1 MEAMTLDPRI
11 IYLVLMAIA
20 SALLVI
26 AAVKFVR
33 YRFKNEKPD
42 ANGERRRH
50 PVIRKVL
57 DFMPFIPIVLIGI
70 IGGKV
75 ALDFKNQSAPPP
87 ESPAQIAYAKAAAG
101 DAAAQ
106 RRMAEMYE
114 KGEAVTKDPTEAYFW
129 YSLSSAAGDKDA
141 AAKAAE
147 MAGAMKPEA
156 VDAVSK
162 RISSWKPSG
171 TAVTK

>member
-75 ALDFKNQSAPPP
+75 ALDLKNQSAPPP
-87 ESPAQIAYAKAAAG
+87 ESPAQIAYAKAATG

-114 KGEAVTKDPTEAYFW
+114 KGEAVTKDHTEAYFW
-129 YSLSSAAGDKDA
+129 YSLSSAAGDKDS
-141 AAKAAE
+141 AAKVAE
-147 MAGAMKPEA
+147 IAGELNSDEVEA
-156 VDAVSK
+156 VSDRVK
-162 RISSWKPSG
+162 SWKP
-171 TAVTK
+171 AAEAATK

>member
-1 MEAMTLDPRI
+1 MTLDPRI
-11 IYLVLMAIA
+11 TYLVLMAII

-33 YRFKNEKPD
+33 YRFKNEKPGAD
-42 ANGERRRH
+42 GERRRH

-75 ALDFKNQSAPPP
+75 ALDIKNQSAPPP
-87 ESPAQIAYAKAAAG
+87 ESPAQVAYTQAATG

-114 KGEAVTKDPTEAYFW
+114 KGEAVTKDHTEAYFW
-129 YSLSSAAGDKDA
+129 YSLSSAAGDKA
-141 AAKAAE
+141 SAAKAAE
-147 MAGAMKPEA
+147 MANALKPDQVEA
-156 VDAVSK
+156 VAA
-162 RISSWKPSG
+162 RITNWKPSG
-171 TAVTK
+171 ETAAK